1 MAHRAA
7 GQSVARIG
15 GENQPQVASP
25 KRYDAA
31 MDDTAETAFRPFKH
45 FEHCGWREVAERYD
59 AAFVGATGQ
68 SIGPMLEAVGAGP
81 GVLLLDVACG
91 PGAATAAAASCGAS
105 VLGVDFAAE
114 MVALARRKWPGAE
127 FKEGDAENLDLPGA
141 SFHAVL
147 MNFGILHLANP
158 DGALAEA
165 FRVLMPGGR
174 LAFTVWVPPP
184 QTVPFAIV
192 LEAVEKYGVPNIGVP
207 PGPPMFRFSDS
218 QEAQR
223 VLAAVGFENIRF
235 QTLPI
240 TLSLADPDAL
250 FRIMLDAGV
259 RTSGLLKAQTPAALA
274 KIRKHMGERVTAY
287 RADNEA
293 DEAYVLVMP
302 AVLITATK
310 PVGA

>member
-1 MAHRAA
+1 
-7 GQSVARIG
+7 
-15 GENQPQVASP
+15 
-25 KRYDAA
+25 
-31 MDDTAETAFRPFKH
+31 MDDTAETAFRPFKQ
-45 FEHCGWREVAERYD
+45 FEHRGWREVAERYD
-59 AAFVGATGQ
+59 AAFVGATKQ
-68 SIGPMLEAVGAGP
+68 SIGPMLQAVGAGP
-81 GVLLLDVACG
+81 GVRLLDVACG

-127 FKEGDAENLDLPGA
+127 FKEGDAENLDLPAA

-158 DGALAEA
+158 DVALAEA
-165 FRVLMPGGR
+165 FRVLMPGGQ

-192 LEAVEKYGVPNIGVP
+192 LEAVEKHGVPNIGVP

-218 QEAQR
+218 QEARR
-223 VLAAVGFENIRF
+223 VLDAVGFESIRF

-240 TLSLADPDAL
+240 TLSLADPDTL
-250 FRIMLDAGV
+250 FRIMLEAGV
-259 RTSGLLKAQTPAALA
+259 RTSGLLKAQTPAALE
-274 KIRKHMGERVTAY
+274 KIRKHMGERAAAY
-287 RADNEA
+287 RAPDEA
-293 DEAYVLVMP
+293 DEAYVLPMP

-310 PVGA
+310 PVGS